1 VCGEAAGRKRRNVSK
16 SEEVD
21 WAREGTPEG
30 LLRTSDLTSRETRTT
45 QRQKTVIVHST
56 TMATV
61 S

>member
-1 VCGEAAGRKRRNVSK
+1 MSK

-21 WAREGTPEG
+21 WAREGTPKA

-45 QRQKTVIVHST
+45 QRQKTVIVGST